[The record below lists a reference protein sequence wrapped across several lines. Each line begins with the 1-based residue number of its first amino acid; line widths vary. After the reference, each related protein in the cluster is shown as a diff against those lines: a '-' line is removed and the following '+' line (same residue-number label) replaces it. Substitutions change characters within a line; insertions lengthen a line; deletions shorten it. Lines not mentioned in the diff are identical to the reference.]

1 MRILA
6 RLLTAGLVLAILLGA
21 SGCGGGE
28 VSPGPTDELTPK
40 PEPIKL
46 KLINSQPADSTG
58 GQVNSYFADLVEEY
72 TNGQVVVDIYPGS
85 QLFPATEQ
93 WEALVTGAID
103 MYADSTYYI
112 SPFIPDVMI
121 SYIDG
126 VFESYK
132 HAYAVLEESEFP
144 RILAEKI
151 EEAGP
156 VKTLGILPGAMAMCV
171 SNSVRE
177 TKHLKDC
184 EGFRTQSSPG
194 TPSIPLYDY
203 AGMAAVP
210 ISYEETPAAF
220 IQGVIDAVHFPPTAI
235 KDLKLYETGKHMLCR
250 YSLFF
255 VGVLCVNKSAWES
268 LPADIQD
275 IIVNEVMPE
284 VYEYHKLV
292 FREDEDT
299 ALQIIEQNVET
310 VNWVE
315 QDDFDSYIE
324 SSLTHPTYKVQML
337 MIDPEILEVIDGIR
351 PSSE

>member
-1 MRILA
+1 MRRLA
-6 RLLTAGLVLAILLGA
+6 RLLTAGLMLAVLLGA
-21 SGCGGGE
+21 SSCGGGE
-28 VSPGPTDELTPK
+28 VSPGPTDGLTPK
-40 PEPIKL
+40 PEQIRL

-58 GQVNSYFADLVEEY
+58 GIVHSYFADLVEEY

-93 WEALVTGAID
+93 WEALVTGAVDIL
-103 MYADSTYYI
+103 ADSTYYV
-112 SPFIPDVMI
+112 SPYVPDVMI

-126 VFESYK
+126 VFESYE

-156 VKTLGILPGAMAMCV
+156 VKTLGIHPGAMAMCV

-177 TKHLKDC
+177 TKRLKDL
-184 EGFRTQSSPG
+184 EGLRTQSSPG

-203 AGMAAVP
+203 TGMAAVP

-235 KDLKLYETGKHMLCR
+235 KDLRLYETGKHMLCR

-255 VGVLCVNKSAWES
+255 VGVLCINNNSWER
-268 LPADIQD
+268 LPADVQD
-275 IIVNEVMPE
+275 TIVNDVMPK
-284 VYEYHKLV
+284 VYEFHKAA

-299 ALQIIEQNVET
+299 ALEIIEQNVET
-310 VNWVE
+310 INWVE

-324 SSLTHPTYKVQML
+324 YSLTHPTYRVQML
-337 MIDPEILEVIDGIR
+337 MVDPEILEVIEGVR
-351 PSSE
+351 PGNE